1 MISAMIKLRAASARE
16 PGKQRED
23 QEENGARKERKC
35 PSMSI
40 SKRDQWDQR
49 DLSVSVDVPSRKL
62 DEEPAWFEN
71 KRVVYLDFDCRLL
84 WVQEHEYRYFQI
96 FLQRE
101 SKIKIISCLL
111 IICKV

>member
-40 SKRDQWDQR
+40 TKRPNITDQR
-49 DLSVSVDVPSRKL
+49 DQRELSVSVDVPSRKL
-62 DEEPAWFEN
+62 DEVPAWFE
-71 KRVVYLDFDCRLL
+71 
-84 WVQEHEYRYFQI
+84 I
-96 FLQRE
+96 A
-101 SKIKIISCLL
+101 SIKGALVSC
-111 IICKV
+111 

>member
-40 SKRDQWDQR
+40 TKRPSISDQR
-49 DLSVSVDVPSRKL
+49 DQRELSVSVDVPSRKL
-62 DEEPAWFEN
+62 DEVPAWFE
-71 KRVVYLDFDCRLL
+71 
-84 WVQEHEYRYFQI
+84 I
-96 FLQRE
+96 A
-101 SKIKIISCLL
+101 SIKGALVSC
-111 IICKV
+111 